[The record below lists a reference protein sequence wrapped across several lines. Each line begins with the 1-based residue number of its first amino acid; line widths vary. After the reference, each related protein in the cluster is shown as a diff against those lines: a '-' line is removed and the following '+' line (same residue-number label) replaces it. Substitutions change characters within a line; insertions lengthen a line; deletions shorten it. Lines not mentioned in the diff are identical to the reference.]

1 MRTPGHDVRGYGCM
15 SGETPALTQPALLDQ
30 LEATGA
36 LKKGHFLYASGLH
49 GDTYVEKFNLL
60 RNPQATS
67 VVCRHFSDRFRGEK
81 IDVVVGPTTGGIL
94 LAFETARQ
102 LGVAAA
108 YAERSSDGTSGRE
121 IRRET
126 TFEPGARV
134 LVVDDILT
142 TGGSVR
148 ETLLALEAHP
158 VEVVAVGVLVDRS
171 AGEVTF
177 GDIPLVAIASQKFD
191 AWEADACPLCAQ
203 GVPLKKP
210 GTTAQPDTG
219 A

>member
-1 MRTPGHDVRGYGCM
+1 M
-15 SGETPALTQPALLDQ
+15 SQPDLMQQ
-30 LEATGA
+30 LEVSGA
-36 LKKGHFLYASGLH
+36 LKSGHFLYASGLH

-67 VVCRHFSDRFRGEK
+67 EVCQHFVERFRDEQ

-102 LGVAAA
+102 LGIPAA
-108 YAERSSDGTSGRE
+108 YAERASEGAPGRE
-121 IRRET
+121 IRRGT

-148 ETLLALEAHP
+148 ETLEALARHP

-171 AGEVTF
+171 AGATSFDGV
-177 GDIPLVAIASQKFD
+177 PLIAVVSRKFD
-191 AWEADACPLCAQ
+191 AWAAEACPLCAQ
-203 GVPLKKP
+203 GVALEKP
-210 GTTAQPDTG
+210 GTTAMPG
-219 A
+219 RAV

>member
-1 MRTPGHDVRGYGCM
+1 M
-15 SGETPALTQPALLDQ
+15 SQADLLQQ
-30 LEATGA
+30 LEAIGA

-60 RNPQATS
+60 RDPVATS
-67 VVCRHFSDRFRGEK
+67 DVCRHFTDRFRDKG

-108 YAERSSDGTSGRE
+108 YAERASGGESGRE
-121 IRRET
+121 IRRGT
-126 TFEPGARV
+126 TFSPGSRV
-134 LVVDDILT
+134 LVVDDIMT

-148 ETLLALEAHP
+148 ETLAALENHP

-171 AGEVTF
+171 AGETTF
-177 GDIPLVAIASQKFD
+177 GDVPVIAIASRKFG
-191 AWEADACPLCAQ
+191 AWPPDTCPLCKDS
-203 GVPLKKP
+203 VPLEKP
-210 GTTAQPDTG
+210 GTTTQPGET

>member
-1 MRTPGHDVRGYGCM
+1 M
-15 SGETPALTQPALLDQ
+15 DQ
-30 LEATGA
+30 LEQSGA
-36 LKKGHFLYASGLH
+36 LKKGHFLYASGKH

-60 RNPQATS
+60 RNPAATS
-67 VVCRHFSDRFRGEK
+67 EVCQHFADRFRDER

-102 LGVAAA
+102 LGIAAA
-108 YAERSSDGTSGRE
+108 YAERKGDGESGRE

-126 TFEPGARV
+126 TFEPGSRV

-148 ETLLALEAHP
+148 ETLAALEEYP

-171 AGEVTF
+171 AGATTF
-177 GDIPLVAIASQKFD
+177 GNVPLVPIVSRKFD
-191 AWEADACPLCAQ
+191 AWDADTCPLCAQ
-203 GVPLKKP
+203 GVPLVKP
-210 GTTAQPDTG
+210 GTTAQPG
-219 A
+219 QA

>member
-1 MRTPGHDVRGYGCM
+1 VASPDL
-15 SGETPALTQPALLDQ
+15 LTQ

-60 RNPQATS
+60 RNPEATS
-67 VVCRHFSDRFRGEK
+67 EICRHFAERFCDEK

-102 LGVAAA
+102 MGTAAA
-108 YAERSSDGTSGRE
+108 YAERASDGTTGRE
-121 IRRET
+121 IRRGT

-148 ETLLALEAHP
+148 DTLTALEVHP

-171 AGEVTF
+171 AGATTF
-177 GDIPLVAIASQKFD
+177 GDVPLVAIASQKFD
-191 AWEADACPLCAQ
+191 AWEADACPLCAS
-203 GVPLKKP
+203 GVPLEKP
-210 GTTAQPDTG
+210 GTTTQPG
-219 A
+219 KSI

>member
-1 MRTPGHDVRGYGCM
+1 V
-15 SGETPALTQPALLDQ
+15 SQPDLLQQ
-30 LEATGA
+30 LEEIGA
-36 LKKGHFLYASGLH
+36 LKKGHFLYASGMH

-60 RNPQATS
+60 RNPVATS
-67 VVCRHFSDRFRGEK
+67 EICRHFTDRFRDER

-102 LGVAAA
+102 LGVMAA
-108 YAERSSDGTSGRE
+108 YAERREDGASGRE
-121 IRRET
+121 IRRGT

-134 LVVDDILT
+134 LVVDDVMT

-148 ETLLALEAHP
+148 ETLAALETHP

-177 GDIPLVAIASQKFD
+177 GDVPLVAVASRKFD
-191 AWEADACPLCAQ
+191 AWPAESCPLCAE
-203 GVPLKKP
+203 GVPLTKP
-210 GTTAQPDTG
+210 GTTAQPG
-219 A
+219 KVG

>member
-1 MRTPGHDVRGYGCM
+1 VTPPD
-15 SGETPALTQPALLDQ
+15 LLSQ
-30 LEATGA
+30 LEETGA

-67 VVCRHFSDRFRGEK
+67 EICQHFADRFRGEK

-102 LGVAAA
+102 LGIAAA
-108 YAERSSDGTSGRE
+108 YAERASDGTSGRE
-121 IRRET
+121 IRRGT
-126 TFEPGARV
+126 TFAPGARV

-148 ETLLALEAHP
+148 ETLAALEAHP
-158 VEVVAVGVLVDRS
+158 VKVVAVGVLVDRS
-171 AGEVTF
+171 ARATTF
-177 GDIPLVAIASQKFD
+177 GDVPLVAIASRNFD
-191 AWEADACPLCAQ
+191 AWDADTCPLCAA
-203 GVPLKKP
+203 GVPLEKP
-210 GTTAQPDTG
+210 GTTAQPG
-219 A
+219 QIA

>member
-1 MRTPGHDVRGYGCM
+1 MTSPD
-15 SGETPALTQPALLDQ
+15 LLEQ
-30 LEATGA
+30 LARIGA
-36 LKKGHFLYASGLH
+36 LQKGHFLYASGLH

-67 VVCRHFSDRFRGEK
+67 GVCRHFADRFRDER

-102 LGVAAA
+102 LGTPAAF
-108 YAERSSDGTSGRE
+108 AERASDGGSGRE
-121 IRRET
+121 IRRGT
-126 TFEPGARV
+126 TFAPGSRV

-148 ETLLALEAHP
+148 ETLEALEAHQ

-171 AGEVTF
+171 AGATTF
-177 GDIPLVAIASQKFD
+177 GDVPLVAIASRKFD
-191 AWEADACPLCAQ
+191 AWPADECPLCKA
-203 GVPLKKP
+203 GVPLAKP
-210 GTTAQPDTG
+210 GTTAAPGTT
-219 A
+219 